1 MIYKRNLL
9 YLKKQKARQ
18 TFANLPNFGC
28 IHEGLFRIYT
38 SYVRLLRSRLKTTIF
53 SRFEYLSIQP
63 LFSSHQQRKSSAISS
78 E

>member
-18 TFANLPNFGC
+18 TFANLPDFGC

-38 SYVRLLRSRLKTTIF
+38 SWWSAYKNQKYSDKTKVEKTKTL
-53 SRFEYLSIQP
+53 YDN
-63 LFSSHQQRKSSAISS
+63 
-78 E
+78 

>member
-18 TFANLPNFGC
+18 TFANLPDFGC

-38 SYVRLLRSRLKTTIF
+38 SWQTAKEKNCV
-53 SRFEYLSIQP
+53 
-63 LFSSHQQRKSSAISS
+63 
-78 E
+78 

>member
-38 SYVRLLRSRLKTTIF
+38 SCRKPVDEKT
-53 SRFEYLSIQP
+53 Q
-63 LFSSHQQRKSSAISS
+63 KK
-78 E
+78 